1 MVDFGQLQ
9 LTDGVP
15 IYLQIIGYLKAGI
28 SAGVVKD
35 GDELP
40 SRRTLSA
47 LLGVNP
53 NTIQKAFR
61 LLEEEGLITSRTGS
75 KSFVCLSHEQTED
88 IKQQLP
94 RDESR
99 QYVAHMKAMG
109 MTLEETI
116 ALIQTIWKE
125 ETE

>member
-15 IYLQIIGYLKAGI
+15 IYLQIIGHLKAGI

-53 NTIQKAFR
+53 NTPKALSVFPMSR
-61 LLEEEGLITSRTGS
+61 RRTSSSSCPGRRAGS
-75 KSFVCLSHEQTED
+75 MWP
-88 IKQQLP
+88 I
-94 RDESR
+94 
-99 QYVAHMKAMG
+99 
-109 MTLEETI
+109 
-116 ALIQTIWKE
+116 
-125 ETE
+125 